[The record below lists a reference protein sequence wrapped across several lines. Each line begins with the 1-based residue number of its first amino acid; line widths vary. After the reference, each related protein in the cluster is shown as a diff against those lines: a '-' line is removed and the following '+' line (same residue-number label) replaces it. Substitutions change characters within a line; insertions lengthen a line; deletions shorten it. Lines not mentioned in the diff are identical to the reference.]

1 MIAQMLSREPSDRP
15 TFDRILTTY
24 RGTIF
29 PEYFYTFLKEYVSEL
44 NELPP
49 SQDTDFLQRS
59 STLPGTKIDRML
71 EQWESIRV
79 HLEDKSTND
88 SEWVPILKADPR
100 WPSLT
105 AAQHRDVVDPQLSIA
120 ELPTTRSAAL
130 PQAVAIPHGR
140 GQGRPH
146 CAVRRRALVRR
157 SAHR

>member
-29 PEYFYTFLKEYVSEL
+29 PEYFYTFLKDYVSEL

-49 SQDTDFLQRS
+49 SPDTDFLQRK

-88 SEWVPILKADPR
+88 SE
-100 WPSLT
+100 
-105 AAQHRDVVDPQLSIA
+105 
-120 ELPTTRSAAL
+120 
-130 PQAVAIPHGR
+130 
-140 GQGRPH
+140 
-146 CAVRRRALVRR
+146 
-157 SAHR
+157 